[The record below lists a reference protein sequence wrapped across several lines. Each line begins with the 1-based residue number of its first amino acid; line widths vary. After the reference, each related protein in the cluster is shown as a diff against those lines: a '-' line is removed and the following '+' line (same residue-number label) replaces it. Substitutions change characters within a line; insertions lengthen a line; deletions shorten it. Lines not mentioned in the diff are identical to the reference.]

1 MYNVVNQD
9 LEGEGMNIT
18 LFQLLLRCIEMVYL
32 YMYSNEVVICLQ
44 LCTMIKRKIN
54 PVKPDI

>member
-32 YMYSNEVVICLQ
+32 CICIV
-44 LCTMIKRKIN
+44 MRW
-54 PVKPDI
+54 

>member
-32 YMYSNEVVICLQ
+32 CIYV
-44 LCTMIKRKIN
+44 
-54 PVKPDI
+54 